1 MRKNVM
7 EKNMATGSP
16 GKNILYFALPVFA
29 GNLFQQIYNVVDT
42 VIVGKFVSTEALAAV
57 GSTGTINFMILGFM
71 TGLMAGITVLTSQ
84 RFGAEDMRGMRRSVA
99 SAGMIAIVAT
109 IILTAISLLG
119 MHRLLVLMNTPDD
132 IFDDAYQYI
141 MIICAGILVQALY
154 NLFACILRALGNSK
168 VPLYFLLFSASMNI
182 ILDLVSIIVLKMG
195 VAGAAYATVISQGV
209 SAVLCF
215 IYMVKKVPILHLTR
229 EDFHVEGRLIKN
241 QLAVGLPMAFQ
252 YSITA
257 IGTTMV
263 QMALNTLGSTYV
275 AAFTAA
281 SKCEQ
286 MAGQAYIALGSAMA
300 TFAAQ
305 NVGAG
310 RYDRV
315 RKGFARATMFG
326 IIFSVVIGL
335 VMYFFGYIVT
345 GLFVTGDATQI
356 EGMVDTYMKYT
367 ALFLIPL
374 TVVNVYRNG
383 IQGMGYGLLP
393 MTAGIAELVGRG
405 SVALI
410 AIHYH
415 SYAGVCLASPM
426 AWILASALLLTMYFA
441 IMKKHPM
448 PKKNY

>member
-1 MRKNVM
+1 M

-99 SAGMIAIVAT
+99 SAGMIAIAAT

-119 MHRLLVLMNTPDD
+119 MHHLLVLMNTPDD

-326 IIFSVVIGL
+326 VIFSVVIGL

>member
-1 MRKNVM
+1 M

-99 SAGMIAIVAT
+99 SAGMIAIAAT

-141 MIICAGILVQALY
+141 MIICAGILVQVLY

-326 IIFSVVIGL
+326 VIFSVVIGL

>member
-1 MRKNVM
+1 
-7 EKNMATGSP
+7 MATGSP

-119 MHRLLVLMNTPDD
+119 MHHLLVLMNTPDD
-132 IFDDAYQYI
+132 IFDDAYRYI

-326 IIFSVVIGL
+326 VIFSVVIGL

>member
-1 MRKNVM
+1 M

-99 SAGMIAIVAT
+99 SAGMIAIAAT

-132 IFDDAYQYI
+132 IFDDAYRYI

-315 RKGFARATMFG
+315 SKGFARATMFG

-393 MTAGIAELVGRG
+393 MTAGIAELMGRG

>member
-1 MRKNVM
+1 
-7 EKNMATGSP
+7 MATGSP

-99 SAGMIAIVAT
+99 SAGMIAIAAT
-109 IILTAISLLG
+109 IILTAISLLE

-132 IFDDAYQYI
+132 IFDDAYRYI

-209 SAVLCF
+209 SEVLCF

-326 IIFSVVIGL
+326 VIFSVVIGL

>member
-1 MRKNVM
+1 M

-99 SAGMIAIVAT
+99 SAGMIAISAT
-109 IILTAISLLG
+109 IILTAISLLE

-132 IFDDAYQYI
+132 IFDDAYRYI

-326 IIFSVVIGL
+326 VIFSVVIGL

>member
-1 MRKNVM
+1 M

-57 GSTGTINFMILGFM
+57 GSTGTINFMILGFI

-99 SAGMIAIVAT
+99 SAGMIAIAAI

-132 IFDDAYQYI
+132 IFDDAYRYI

-345 GLFVTGDATQI
+345 GLIVTGDATQI

>member
-1 MRKNVM
+1 M

-99 SAGMIAIVAT
+99 SAGMIAIAVT
-109 IILTAISLLG
+109 IILTAISLLE

-132 IFDDAYQYI
+132 IFDDAYRYI

-182 ILDLVSIIVLKMG
+182 ILDLLSIIVLKMG

-326 IIFSVVIGL
+326 VIFSVVIGL

>member
-1 MRKNVM
+1 
-7 EKNMATGSP
+7 MATGSP

-57 GSTGTINFMILGFM
+57 GSTGTLNFMILGFM

-99 SAGMIAIVAT
+99 SAGMIAIAAT

-132 IFDDAYQYI
+132 IFDDAYRYI

-315 RKGFARATMFG
+315 SKGFARATMFG

-393 MTAGIAELVGRG
+393 MTAGIAELMGRG

>member
-1 MRKNVM
+1 
-7 EKNMATGSP
+7 MATGSP

-99 SAGMIAIVAT
+99 SAGMIAIAAT
-109 IILTAISLLG
+109 IILTAISLLE

-132 IFDDAYQYI
+132 IFDDAYRYI
-141 MIICAGILVQALY
+141 MIFCAGILVQALY

-326 IIFSVVIGL
+326 VIFSVVIGL

>member
-1 MRKNVM
+1 M
-7 EKNMATGSP
+7 EKNMTTGSP

-42 VIVGKFVSTEALAAV
+42 VIVGRFVSTEALAAV

-84 RFGAEDMRGMRRSVA
+84 RFGAGDMRGMRKSVA
-99 SAGMIAIVAT
+99 SAGMIALVST
-109 IILTAISLLG
+109 VLMTVISLLS

-132 IFDDAYQYI
+132 IFDDAYRYI

-168 VPLYFLLFSASMNI
+168 VPLYFLLLSASMNI

-209 SAVLCF
+209 SAALCLV
-215 IYMVKKVPILHLTR
+215 YMIRKVPILRLKR
-229 EDFHVEGRLIKN
+229 EDFQVDTILVKN

-252 YSITA
+252 YSITS

-263 QMALNTLGSTYV
+263 QTALNTLGSTYV

-281 SKCEQ
+281 SKCDQ
-286 MAGQAYIALGSAMA
+286 MVGQAFVALGSAMA

-326 IIFSVVIGL
+326 IVFSVVMGT
-335 VMYFFGYIVT
+335 VMYFFGYVVT
-345 GLFVTGDATQI
+345 GLFVSGDITQI
-356 EGMVDTYMKYT
+356 EGMVDIYMKFI

-393 MTAGIAELVGRG
+393 MMAGVAELVGRG
-405 SVALI
+405 GVALA
-410 AIHYH
+410 AIHFH
-415 SYAGVCLASPM
+415 SYTGVCMASPAAWVLAS
-426 AWILASALLLTMYFA
+426 SLLLIMYFA
-441 IMKKHPM
+441 IMRKHPV
-448 PKKNY
+448 KKKSE

>member
-1 MRKNVM
+1 
-7 EKNMATGSP
+7 MATGSP

-99 SAGMIAIVAT
+99 SAGMIAIAAT
-109 IILTAISLLG
+109 IILTAISLLE

>member
-1 MRKNVM
+1 
-7 EKNMATGSP
+7 MATGSP

-119 MHRLLVLMNTPDD
+119 MHHLLVLMNTPDD

-326 IIFSVVIGL
+326 VIFSVVIGL

>member
-1 MRKNVM
+1 
-7 EKNMATGSP
+7 MATGSP

-99 SAGMIAIVAT
+99 SAGMIAIAAT

-132 IFDDAYQYI
+132 IFDDAYRYI

-305 NVGAG
+305 KVGAG

-315 RKGFARATMFG
+315 RKGCARATMFG
-326 IIFSVVIGL
+326 VIFSVVIGL

>member
-1 MRKNVM
+1 M

-99 SAGMIAIVAT
+99 SAGMIAIAAT

-119 MHRLLVLMNTPDD
+119 MHHLLVLMNTPDD
-132 IFDDAYQYI
+132 IFDDAYRYI

-229 EDFHVEGRLIKN
+229 EDFRPDGRLIKN

-315 RKGFARATMFG
+315 RKGFARATMFS
-326 IIFSVVIGL
+326 IIFSVVIGT

-426 AWILASALLLTMYFA
+426 AWILASALLLVMYFT
-441 IMKKHPM
+441 IMRKHPVKT
-448 PKKNY
+448 KKE

>member
-1 MRKNVM
+1 M

-99 SAGMIAIVAT
+99 SAGMIAIAAT
-109 IILTAISLLG
+109 ILLTVISLLG

-132 IFDDAYQYI
+132 IFDDAYRYI

-182 ILDLVSIIVLKMG
+182 ILDLVSIIVLKVG

-326 IIFSVVIGL
+326 FIFSVVIGL

-345 GLFVTGDATQI
+345 GLFVTGDASQI

-405 SVALI
+405 SVALL

>member
-1 MRKNVM
+1 
-7 EKNMATGSP
+7 MATGSP

-99 SAGMIAIVAT
+99 SAGMIAIAAT

-119 MHRLLVLMNTPDD
+119 MHHLLVLMNTPDD

-326 IIFSVVIGL
+326 VIFSVVIGL

>member
-1 MRKNVM
+1 
-7 EKNMATGSP
+7 MATGSP

-119 MHRLLVLMNTPDD
+119 MHHLLVLMNTPDD

-286 MAGQAYIALGSAMA
+286 MAGQAYISLGSAMA

-326 IIFSVVIGL
+326 VIFSVVIGL